1 MMKNDTDDLRSN
13 TKHID
18 LEADTYKYC
27 EI

>member
-1 MMKNDTDDLRSN
+1 MKNDTDDLRSN